1 MLLVALAALAP
12 DSLTIEH
19 KISIAGA
26 LTSHSNRHGKR
37 LFDQA
42 LHIFAAAGARDGW
55 ILFVGGRAKKKVA
68 CTWQNCKKLRTITRI
83 PESSAPFRSSLFT
96 ASSALE

>member
-26 LTSHSNRHGKR
+26 LTSHSNCHGKR

-42 LHIFAAAGARDGW
+42 LHIFAATGARDGW
-55 ILFVGGRAKKKVA
+55 ILFVGGGREKKGGLYVAK
-68 CTWQNCKKLRTITRI
+68 L
-83 PESSAPFRSSLFT
+83 
-96 ASSALE
+96 